1 MNGGAIGGIRILL
14 KIDRALVPAL
24 KWSSVA
30 CLVALLVLIAAGIFV
45 RFVPIGS
52 MGWADEVIEWAFVYM
67 VFMGSVVL
75 WRERSHFRVEL
86 IPHWLAGTRGEQV
99 LEVTLGLLSLVFFLV
114 FTYEGT
120 VLVLRTTDNSPI
132 LDLPKLLWYAI
143 LPLSGI
149 AFIGYTVRDFWLYLH
164 GRTSLWK

>member
-1 MNGGAIGGIRILL
+1 LEEIKIPLR
-14 KIDRALVPAL
+14 IDRALVPAL
-24 KWSSVA
+24 KWSSVG
-30 CLVALLVLIAAGIFV
+30 CLVALLVLIAAGIFI

-75 WRERSHFRVEL
+75 WRERSHFRVDL
-86 IPHWLAGTRGEQV
+86 VPQWLAETRGGRA
-99 LEVTLGLLSLVFFLV
+99 LDISLGLMSLVFFLV

-132 LDLPKLLWYAI
+132 LDLPKLFWYAI
-143 LPLSGI
+143 LPLSGM
-149 AFIGYTVRDFWLYLH
+149 AFIGYTVRDLVLLFRRRPL
-164 GRTSLWK
+164 S

>member
-1 MNGGAIGGIRILL
+1 
-14 KIDRALVPAL
+14 
-24 KWSSVA
+24 
-30 CLVALLVLIAAGIFV
+30 
-45 RFVPIGS
+45 

-132 LDLPKLLWYAI
+132 LDLPKLFWYAI

>member
-1 MNGGAIGGIRILL
+1 LEEIKILL
-14 KIDRALVPAL
+14 RIDRALVRAL
-24 KWSSVA
+24 KWSSVG

-75 WRERSHFRVEL
+75 WRERSHFRVDL
-86 IPHWLAGTRGEQV
+86 IPQWLAGTRGERA
-99 LEVTLGLLSLVFFLV
+99 LDISLGLLSLVFFLV
-114 FTYEGT
+114 FTYEGG
-120 VLVLRTTDNSPI
+120 VLTMRTMDNSPI
-132 LDLPKLLWYAI
+132 LDVPKLLWYAI

-149 AFIGYTVRDFWLYLH
+149 AFIGYTVRDLVLLFR
-164 GRTSLWK
+164 GRPLS

>member
-1 MNGGAIGGIRILL
+1 LEGLRILL

-30 CLVALLVLIAAGIFV
+30 CLLALLVLIAAGIFV

-86 IPHWLAGTRGEQV
+86 IPHWLAGTRGGRA
-99 LEVTLGLLSLVFFLV
+99 LEVTHGLLSLVFFLV

-120 VLVLRTTDNSPI
+120 VLTLRTTDNSPI
-132 LDLPKLLWYAI
+132 LDIPKLLWYAI
-143 LPLSGI
+143 LPLSGF

>member
-1 MNGGAIGGIRILL
+1 MGEILEEIKILL

-24 KWSSVA
+24 KWSSVG
-30 CLVALLVLIAAGIFV
+30 CLAALLVLIAAGIFI

-75 WRERSHFRVEL
+75 WRERSHFRVDL
-86 IPHWLAGTRGEQV
+86 VPQWLAGTRGGRA
-99 LEVTLGLLSLVFFLV
+99 LDISLGLLSLVFFLV

-132 LDLPKLLWYAI
+132 LDIPKLFWYAI
-143 LPLSGI
+143 LPLSGM
-149 AFIGYTVRDFWLYLH
+149 AFIGYTVRDLVLLFRRRPL
-164 GRTSLWK
+164 S